1 VAKQVWELVA
11 VEEEEAAEVEVLEVL
26 EDEY

>member
-11 VEEEEAAEVEVLEVL
+11 VEEEAAEVEVLEVL